1 MQFYFGALLPIHSN
15 DASLR
20 GKRVE
25 RGSVALSVAPNNENF
40 PANIV
45 PERIQEGVTYLGH
58 KSNWDVELLR
68 VSDVFETK

>member
-1 MQFYFGALLPIHSN
+1 MQFDFGALLPIHSN
-15 DASLR
+15 DASLG

-45 PERIQEGVTYLGH
+45 PERIQESVTYLAH
-58 KSNWDVELLR
+58 KFNWDAELLR
-68 VSDVFETK
+68 VSDVFEAK